1 LGLDLIR
8 PEVCMDLFKRLP
20 GHVRVAPGLEQ
31 AIWRRLPAV
40 LAWGSLLP
48 VLVAGLLHWLASDAA
63 AGSGDSSLLLWD
75 FRLIGVVVFHWTLV
89 GTVALGCVI
98 VRVMKGPG
106 YVADAY
112 PRPEWGN
119 DSRRPND

>member
-1 LGLDLIR
+1 
-8 PEVCMDLFKRLP
+8 M
-20 GHVRVAPGLEQ
+20 EQ
-31 AIWRRLPAV
+31 VIWQRLPAV

-48 VLVAGLLHWLASDAA
+48 LLVAGLLHWLAPEV
-63 AGSGDSSLLLWD
+63 GSGGADATRMLWD
-75 FRLIGVVVFHWTLV
+75 FRLLGVVAFHWTLV

-119 DSRRPND
+119 DRRHTEDGVPR